1 MCCIYNEN
9 AGYGYLDWLQK
20 DGIQDD
26 AWMEGTG
33 NVFSIGCVIFIH
45 AVPRFFHDTVKH
57 TLFYTCKKLPG
68 GGILGVVPVRKWKQ
82 RAFPAFNRSSL
93 YKRKGGGM
101 GRRFEAA
108 ALSKIYSGYR
118 IKERLKND

>member
-93 YKRKGGGM
+93 YKRKGGM

>member
-33 NVFSIGCVIFIH
+33 NVFSIG
-45 AVPRFFHDTVKH
+45 
-57 TLFYTCKKLPG
+57 
-68 GGILGVVPVRKWKQ
+68 
-82 RAFPAFNRSSL
+82 
-93 YKRKGGGM
+93 
-101 GRRFEAA
+101 
-108 ALSKIYSGYR
+108 
-118 IKERLKND
+118 

>member
-33 NVFSIGCVIFIH
+33 NVFPSDALFLYTQYRVFFMIQSNIRYFIL
-45 AVPRFFHDTVKH
+45 AKNYR
-57 TLFYTCKKLPG
+57 G
-68 GGILGVVPVRKWKQ
+68 GVYW
-82 RAFPAFNRSSL
+82 A
-93 YKRKGGGM
+93 
-101 GRRFEAA
+101 
-108 ALSKIYSGYR
+108 
-118 IKERLKND
+118 

>member
-45 AVPRFFHDTVKH
+45 AVPRFFMIQSNIRYFILAKN
-57 TLFYTCKKLPG
+57 YR

-93 YKRKGGGM
+93 YKRKGGM

-118 IKERLKND
+118 IKEQSKND

>member
-45 AVPRFFHDTVKH
+45 AVPRFFMIQSNIRYFILAKN
-57 TLFYTCKKLPG
+57 YRG

-93 YKRKGGGM
+93 YKRRGGVW
-101 GRRFEAA
+101 EED
-108 ALSKIYSGYR
+108 L
-118 IKERLKND
+118 RLLP